1 MKQLWEFDCY
11 RVDFERRLLLRGQ
24 EPVQLPA
31 KALDILLVLIEGR
44 GEVVT
49 KDELMKAVWPDAFV
63 EEGNLSQSIHV
74 LRRTLGESVE
84 DHRYIVTVPG
94 RGYRFVAEVR
104 EIDEIKGD
112 PTPKPEPT
120 PLKRTW
126 MEHVLS
132 LLLTNLKLQ
141 KHWIIL
147 LVIAGMVLMLAL
159 VKSLPSIARSYNNR
173 GVELQQRGKIKAAIE
188 DYQRAIRLNP
198 GYAEAHYN
206 LADAYE
212 EIPDY
217 DKAQEEYQRAI
228 NADLMFYQTYNNLSR
243 LYILRRRDYGA
254 ALRLLDR
261 AMNLKPPEPSVRYSL
276 HKNYGWADLELR
288 NYLTAE
294 QHLRL
299 SIELEPDRGAARCL
313 LAKVLE
319 AEGRIADA
327 NSEWESCLSYSGQP
341 EVEPE
346 WRNEALEHLSKKES
360 SK

>member
-11 RVDFERRLLLRGQ
+11 RVDSERRLLFRG
-24 EPVQLPA
+24 EDLVQLPA
-31 KALDILLVLIEGR
+31 KALDALVVLIQHR

-94 RGYRFVAEVR
+94 RGYRFVAEIR
-104 EIDEIKGD
+104 EIPEIKGNQT
-112 PTPKPEPT
+112 PTPQPT
-120 PLKRTW
+120 PGKFTLLRK
-126 MEHVLS
+126 VLS
-132 LLLTNLKLQ
+132 WFRTKPKLQ
-141 KHWIIL
+141 KRL
-147 LVIAGMVLMLAL
+147 LMSLAIMCLVLALAL
-159 VKSLPSIARSYNNR
+159 VGLLPSIARSYNNR

-228 NADLMFYQTYNNLSR
+228 NADSMFYQAYNNLSR
-243 LYILRRRDYGA
+243 LYILRRGDYGA

-261 AMNLKPPEPSVRYSL
+261 AMNLKPQESPVRYSL

-299 SIELEPDRGAARCL
+299 SVELEPDRGAARCL

-327 NSEWESCLSYSGQP
+327 NPEWESCLSFSGQP

-346 WRNEALEHLSKKES
+346 WRNEALEHISKKES
-360 SK
+360 AK

>member
-1 MKQLWEFDCY
+1 LD
-11 RVDFERRLLLRGQ
+11 
-24 EPVQLPA
+24 
-31 KALDILLVLIEGR
+31 ALVVLIQHR

-84 DHRYIVTVPG
+84 DHHYIVTVPG

-104 EIDEIKGD
+104 EIAEIKHD
-112 PTPKPEPT
+112 PTPMPPPT
-120 PLKRTW
+120 SGERTW
-126 MEHVLS
+126 MEKTLS
-132 LLLTNLKLQ
+132 SLPTNLKAH
-141 KHWIIL
+141 KSWVML
-147 LVIAGMVLMLAL
+147 LALTGLVLAFAL
-159 VKSLPSIARSYNNR
+159 VKSIPSIARSYNNQ
-173 GVELQQRGKIKAAIE
+173 GFQLQQRGQIKAAIE

-217 DKAQEEYQRAI
+217 DKALEEYQRAI
-228 NADLMFYQTYNNLSR
+228 NADFTLYEAYNNLSR
-243 LYILRRRDYGA
+243 LYILRRKDCGA

-261 AMNLKPPEPSVRYSL
+261 AMNLKPQEPSVQYSL
-276 HKNYGWADLELR
+276 HKNYGWANFELR

-327 NSEWESCLSYSGQP
+327 TPDWGSCLSYSGQP

-346 WRNEALEHLSKKES
+346 WRNEALEHLSKKGS
-360 SK
+360 TK

>member
-1 MKQLWEFDCY
+1 MRQLWEFDGY
-11 RVDFERRLLLRGQ
+11 RVDSERRLLLRG
-24 EPVQLPA
+24 EELVQLPA
-31 KALDILLVLIEGR
+31 KALDALVVLIQHR

-74 LRRTLGESVE
+74 LRRALGESVE

-94 RGYRFVAEVR
+94 RGYRFVAKVR
-104 EIDEIKGD
+104 EMAEIKGD
-112 PTPKPEPT
+112 PTPTPEPT
-120 PLKRTW
+120 PTKLTLLRK
-126 MEHVLS
+126 VLAWFP
-132 LLLTNLKLQ
+132 TYIRAHK
-141 KHWIIL
+141 KWIML
-147 LVIAGMVLMLAL
+147 LVLTGLILVIAL
-159 VKSLPSIARSYNNR
+159 VKSLPSIARSYNNQ
-173 GVELQQRGKIKAAIE
+173 GFQLQQRGQIEAAIE
-188 DYQRAIRLNP
+188 NYQLAIRLNP

-217 DKAQEEYQRAI
+217 DKALEEYQRAI
-228 NADLMFYQTYNNLSR
+228 NADFTLYEAYNNLSR

-261 AMNLKPPEPSVRYSL
+261 AMNLKPQEPSVQYSL
-276 HKNYGWADLELR
+276 HKNYGWANFELR

-319 AEGRIADA
+319 AEGRVADA
-327 NSEWESCLSYSGQP
+327 NPEWESCLSYSGQP

-346 WRNEALEHLSKKES
+346 WRNEALEHLSKKGPT
-360 SK
+360 K